1 MDYGPVSAKVNNR
14 VEGMHYRV
22 YNNKDVEFLSL
33 RSTSGWR
40 AYVRSLFFVLCKAVH
55 DLYPDGKVYI
65 DIPVSNGYYCDLNIG
80 HYVTY
85 DDAPACVLSYKA
97 HDASWQ
103 EIDDSGCYGF
113 DPAPCS
119 TAIVSQ
125 LMRLKLAALKGIKQV
140 RIKVLSTNEMALFAC
155 QYYTASQATMR
166 NMLTLS

>member
-1 MDYGPVSAKVNNR
+1 
-14 VEGMHYRV
+14 MHHIV
-22 YNNKDVEFLSL
+22 ATNFTELSEEQL
-33 RSTSGWR
+33 LFILQRRNHPEVRRWMAHPEPIADQDHL
-40 AYVRSLFFVLCKAVH
+40 AYCATLKERPESLL
-55 DLYPDGKVYI
+55 L
-65 DIPVSNGYYCDLNIG
+65 
-80 HYVTY
+80 YVTY

-103 EIDDSGCYGF
+103 E